1 MNKDILEG
9 CPFREICPI
18 YGGNYDPYDA
28 NIKINYKKRYCKKS
42 IDELLQKGLCPVFD
56 FFYAYLL
63 VEIREETDEKRYYK
77 N

>member
-1 MNKDILEG
+1 MNENMPKG

-18 YGGNYDPYDA
+18 YGGNYDPYNA
-28 NIKINYKKRYCKKS
+28 NIKSNYKERYCKKS
-42 IDELLQKGLCPVFD
+42 VNELLQKRLCPAFD

-63 VEIREETDEKRYYK
+63 VEIREAIAEKRYYK